1 MLGLGSSLVYD
12 GSSSAARFGSF
23 VNTKSLRFD
32 GSNDFAKFPAAN
44 TFESVLSAGSGFTI
58 SAWMKYD
65 IPASGQGS
73 TGNSLLGQSVEFISG
88 QLSQFSLGTIFG
100 PGHSTAS
107 VRNTMQFQMIAGAN
121 IFFNTIVEDVDDY
134 LTNGDWF
141 HVVYT
146 SSSSGGTRTGN
157 IYINGVNRTSSDN
170 STADNFSSAGFQG
183 LQMGA
188 NYQLGSRVHYTQG
201 NLDEYSW
208 YSTAVDQT
216 RVTQIY
222 NSGCPLDEETAA
234 SLVGYW
240 RMEDSDDDSSSN
252 SNSISRTGARFGTDT
267 PC

>member
-1 MLGLGSSLVYD
+1 
-12 GSSSAARFGSF
+12 
-23 VNTKSLRFD
+23 
-32 GSNDFAKFPAAN
+32 
-44 TFESVLSAGSGFTI
+44 
-58 SAWMKYD
+58 
-65 IPASGQGS
+65 
-73 TGNSLLGQSVEFISG
+73 
-88 QLSQFSLGTIFG
+88 
-100 PGHSTAS
+100 
-107 VRNTMQFQMIAGAN
+107 
-121 IFFNTIVEDVDDY
+121 
-134 LTNGDWF
+134 
-141 HVVYT
+141 
-146 SSSSGGTRTGN
+146 
-157 IYINGVNRTSSDN
+157 
-170 STADNFSSAGFQG
+170 
-183 LQMGA
+183 MGA